1 MANMAQKQW
10 LIDESAFPDT
20 NTIEQKVERE
30 INLKPSTRGGRES
43 LEELLNLAIRIQDIM
58 IWDTK
63 KWFGEAEIRLDA
75 LVVHGNAIA
84 DNPQSIYMPQTFR
97 FPAVKDKDRL
107 PTGESGLLIFY
118 GQPQYFLDIFILV
131 SRDRKDS
138 EDLANLISKQLNS
151 SEIKESLAALLSLAV
166 VAPQAAAIASAM
178 GSASIM
184 GNFAYQVLDR
194 VTVNTIGLYRNSWL
208 QNADNF
214 GIGRHP
220 HQGSHKVKDLSF
232 FYEIVQE

>member
-1 MANMAQKQW
+1 MAQQQW
-10 LIDESAFPDT
+10 LINESAFIDT

-43 LEELLNLAIRIQDIM
+43 LEELPNLAIRMQDIM

-63 KWFGEAEIRLDA
+63 KWFGDAEIRLDA
-75 LVVHGNAIA
+75 LVVHGNALA

-97 FPAVKDKDRL
+97 FPAVRDKDRL

-131 SRDRKDS
+131 SRDRQDS
-138 EDLANLISKQLNS
+138 EDLASLLSEKLNS
-151 SEIKESLAALLSLAV
+151 SEIKESLAALLGLAV
-166 VAPQAAAIASAM
+166 VSPQAAAIASAI
-178 GSASIM
+178 GSASIL
-184 GNFAYQVLDR
+184 GNFTYQVLSR
-194 VTVNTIGLYRNSWL
+194 VTGNTIGLYRNSWL
-208 QNADNF
+208 QNTDKF

-220 HQGSHKVKDLSF
+220 KQGSHKIRDLSF
-232 FYEIVQE
+232 FYEIIQE